1 MYPIYSNKISGL
13 KANSLPTKPPILLI
27 TFYIFITTVLLQ
39 NTGGKLGNIPK
50 HMLSESGNDSSYTA
64 KKNVELII
72 AIPWNILRKLYIYS
86 ICISFRS
93 KNVCF

>member
-27 TFYIFITTVLLQ
+27 TFYIFITTAIQ
-39 NTGGKLGNIPK
+39 NSGGKLGNIPK

-64 KKNVELII
+64 KKKRGTNHSYTLE
-72 AIPWNILRKLYIYS
+72 YS
-86 ICISFRS
+86 T
-93 KNVCF
+93 